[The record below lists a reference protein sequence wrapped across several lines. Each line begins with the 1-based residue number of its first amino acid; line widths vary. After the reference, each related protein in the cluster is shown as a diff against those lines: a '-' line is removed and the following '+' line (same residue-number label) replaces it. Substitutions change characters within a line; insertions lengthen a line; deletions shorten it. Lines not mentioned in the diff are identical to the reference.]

1 MLQAPPA
8 HPAAVRSPL
17 VGVVGICA
25 SGKST
30 LVQALRGAGYAVIEI
45 PQEHSELPYLWVRHH
60 PAFLVYLDV
69 SDAVAQQR
77 RSYLVPDRLAQER
90 QLLAFARANA
100 QLCLEVDGLTPQEVL
115 ALVTS
120 ALIAC
125 GIAPKPA

>member
-1 MLQAPPA
+1 MLPPTPA
-8 HPAAVRSPL
+8 HAAANRAPL

-25 SGKST
+25 VGKST
-30 LVQALRGAGYAVIEI
+30 LVQALRAARYTVIEI

-69 SDAVAQQR
+69 SDAVAQKR

-90 QLLAFARANA
+90 QLLAFARENA
-100 QLCLEVDGLTPQEVL
+100 QLCLDVDGLAPQEVL

-120 ALIAC
+120 ALDAY